1 MLRMEQLAPEL
12 KLSLGL
18 PGGAALLGPSG
29 VLTDLERI
37 TPLNIS
43 TREAVVGQFVDRA
56 SVVYEQTKSA
66 FRTVNAGG
74 TTWLDQEPLGGVA
87 SASEWSVAYAGDGQ
101 REYTINSQVLAF
113 STLVPTRT
121 RVFTID
127 GLEPA
132 WTSNDQ
138 FTSTAYDRTQ
148 AAAYGTHRATAPQ
161 VPGAV
166 VSSPAA
172 QLPRLE
178 APASSTDPLLDFRRQ
193 TQSLAAG
200 GVAST
205 QSRVVSRDQLTGET
219 ITETFTNYRY
229 DWTSILNDLMDDR
242 RSFTY
247 EAVTLPEPIIEYQ
260 PVISEVTQLVSTSSQ
275 FIQPLSGVR
284 KDYAIRLAQPDSGP
298 PDVEQ
303 RATAT
308 QPGGTVRAR
317 RVLLNGQQQS
327 SVEVQS

>member
-1 MLRMEQLAPEL
+1 
-12 KLSLGL
+12 
-18 PGGAALLGPSG
+18 
-29 VLTDLERI
+29 
-37 TPLNIS
+37 
-43 TREAVVGQFVDRA
+43 
-56 SVVYEQTKSA
+56 
-66 FRTVNAGG
+66 
-74 TTWLDQEPLGGVA
+74 
-87 SASEWSVAYAGDGQ
+87 
-101 REYTINSQVLAF
+101 
-113 STLVPTRT
+113 
-121 RVFTID
+121 
-127 GLEPA
+127 LEPA
-132 WTSNDQ
+132 WASNDQ

-161 VPGAV
+161 VPGAGV
-166 VSSPAA
+166 TSPAA

-200 GVAST
+200 SVAST

-229 DWTSILNDLMDDR
+229 DWTSILNDLIDDR

-275 FIQPLSGVR
+275 FVQPVSGVR

-303 RATAT
+303 RATAA

-327 SVEVQS
+327 SVEV